1 MSTIVKPFIE
11 PELLKNLQ
19 TEIAEEQQVI
29 VHCCFKNNFAFG
41 MLIRIWRSTYLLD
54 NQSSHKSKLLF
65 ADNIC
70 FNPAWIEVPSVE
82 NYYFTLIFSGL
93 PKACSSFDFA
103 EIIPESGGFYV
114 PKIKRNKTDVY
125 NINI

>member
-1 MSTIVKPFIE
+1 IW
-11 PELLKNLQ
+11 Q
-19 TEIAEEQQVI
+19 T
-29 VHCCFKNNFAFG
+29 
-41 MLIRIWRSTYLLD
+41 TYLLD
-54 NQSSHKSKLLF
+54 TQSEHKSKLLF

-70 FNPAWIEVPSVE
+70 FNPDWVEVPLVE

-93 PKACSSFDFA
+93 PKDCTFFDFA

-114 PKIKRNKTDVY
+114 PKIERNKTDVY

>member
-11 PELLKNLQ
+11 KKILEDLK
-19 TEIAEEQQVI
+19 TEISTEQQVI

-41 MLIRIWRSTYLLD
+41 MLIRIWKTTYLLD
-54 NQSSHKSKLLF
+54 TQSSHKSKLLF
-65 ADNIC
+65 ANNIC
-70 FNPAWIEVPSVE
+70 FNPDWMEVPLVE
-82 NYYFTLIFSGL
+82 NYWFTLVFSGL
-93 PKACSSFDFA
+93 PKDCTHFDLA

-114 PKIKRNKTDVY
+114 PKIERNKTDVY

>member
-19 TEIAEEQQVI
+19 TEIAVEQQVI
-29 VHCCFKNNFAFG
+29 VHCCFTNNFAFG
-41 MLIRIWRSTYLLD
+41 MLIRIWQTTYLLD
-54 NQSSHKSKLLF
+54 TQSSHRSKLLF

-70 FNPAWIEVPSVE
+70 FNPDWVEVPLVE

-93 PKACSSFDFA
+93 PKDCTFFDFA

-114 PKIKRNKTDVY
+114 PKIERNKTDVY